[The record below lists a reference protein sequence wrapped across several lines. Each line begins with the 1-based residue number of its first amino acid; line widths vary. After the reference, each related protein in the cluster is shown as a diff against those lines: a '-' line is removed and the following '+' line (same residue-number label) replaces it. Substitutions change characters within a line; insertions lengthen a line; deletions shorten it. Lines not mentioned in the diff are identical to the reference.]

1 MDGYQ
6 KLANAIIVQA
16 AKDFRAAYKRLKR
29 FPENRSVQSE
39 VQSLTKFFCSQYF
52 ELLTDVDGPSLLH
65 RMMREIDE
73 KEVMP
78 K

>member
-6 KLANAIIVQA
+6 MLANAIVSQA

-29 FPENRSVQSE
+29 FPNSKPAQSDVQE
-39 VQSLTKFFCSQYF
+39 LTKFFCSQYF
-52 ELLTDVDGPSLLH
+52 ELLTDLDGPSLLH
-65 RMMREIDE
+65 RLMREIDE

>member
-29 FPENRSVQSE
+29 FPENRAAQSE
-39 VQSLTKFFCSQYF
+39 VQSLAKFFCSQYF